1 MTEQGAGWRKLWLL
15 AGASIVVG
23 LSVTGCG
30 YTPANV
36 TKVPPV
42 TPGKKQYLTYQPDK
56 YVSAPS
62 LTQKWLKT
70 DTTSHFVTVFL
81 TLPANG
87 LALNGYYNGFAEIDV
102 PVGWKVTLSFRDENP
117 DISGNLAVVLPHY
130 VGQRTVSPAI
140 SGALGSSANSTT
152 EPTTLTFTPTKTGNY
167 VVESVPTAASGSWL
181 WFVVTPKSETPQV
194 KLRK

>member
-1 MTEQGAGWRKLWLL
+1 MIAQRAGWRKLWLL
-15 AGASIVVG
+15 AGTIIVGG
-23 LSVTGCG
+23 LTVTGCG

-42 TPGKKQYLTYQPDK
+42 TPGKKQYLRYQPDK

-70 DTTSHFVTVFL
+70 DTTTHFVTVFL

-87 LALNGYYNGFAEIDV
+87 LGLNGYYNGFAEIDV
-102 PVGWKVTLSFRDENP
+102 PVGWKVTLSFRDENS
-117 DISGNLAVVLPHY
+117 DISGKLAVVFPQN
-130 VGQRTVSPAI
+130 VGKGTVSPAI
-140 SGALGSSANSTT
+140 SGAVGSSANSTSR
-152 EPTTLTFTPTKTGNY
+152 PTTLTFTPSKTGNY

-181 WFVVTPKSETPQV
+181 WFVVTPKSTTPQV